1 MVTINT
7 AEDILTA
14 LRSDPELLRQ
24 VRLAIITD
32 DVLALPK
39 QVQSILQTQSETLA
53 DIADLRRIQN
63 EILADIADLRQTQ
76 NRILEDTADLRQ
88 TQNEMRQTQESMLQ
102 TQNEILADTADLRQT
117 QNGMLQTQE
126 SILQTQ
132 SEILRHLENLHTRF
146 GRMDHD
152 FRNFRGNFAE
162 TAARKSAFDIAILI
176 SEANGLDLVYS
187 SVETLNQNARVQ
199 LVDNRQFAA
208 LPLATRRSYAKA
220 DVIIRAATSDGSTF
234 YIAVEASYT
243 CDGRDTTRAMSHSRL
258 LTQFTGKQAFP
269 AIAGV
274 RLDRTIQPLLDSGD
288 IFWYP
293 VEEEEMEPEETG

>member
-24 VRLAIITD
+24 VRLAIMTD
-32 DVLALPK
+32 DVLALPE

-76 NRILEDTADLRQ
+76 NRILADTADLR
-88 TQNEMRQTQESMLQ
+88 Q

-117 QNGMLQTQE
+117 QNEMLQTQR
-126 SILQTQ
+126 
-132 SEILRHLENLHTRF
+132 EILRHLENLHTRF

-162 TAARKSAFDIAILI
+162 TAVRKSAFDIAILI
-176 SEANGLDLVYS
+176 SEEKGLDLAYS
-187 SVETLNQNARVQ
+187 SVELLNQRAPFPTGRQPPIRRASPGYQAQ
-199 LVDNRQFAA
+199 LRQSGRHHQGGHLGRLHILYHGRGF
-208 LPLATRRSYAKA
+208 LHLRRQGHQQGH
-220 DVIIRAATSDGSTF
+220 V
-234 YIAVEASYT
+234 
-243 CDGRDTTRAMSHSRL
+243 
-258 LTQFTGKQAFP
+258 P
-269 AIAGV
+269 
-274 RLDRTIQPLLDSGD
+274 QPPLDSIYGQTGIPRHRRGFALTEPSSPCSIPAT

-293 VEEEEMEPEETG
+293 IEEEEMEPEEMD